1 MSQPHTIPDMDAF
14 GRRVVVQNL
23 PGNHRS
29 LIGAD
34 QRHNQ
39 IQLRAGIENP
49 PDAAQN
55 SIRLS
60 KCTKTI
66 DIDGHKAR
74 RLSQQ
79 VFVCHVSPRHWA
91 RKQHD
96 TVGFQTQSDSTE
108 GSSNRHNTL
117 SCAAVASVPHHLM
130 LIDASVIVTD
140 HSSFI
145 FGTSEFAAT
154 PSECAPAAD
163 LSPCLPAAVGAINSI
178 STRAR

>member
-1 MSQPHTIPDMDAF
+1 MRQCRAIPDMNAL
-14 GRRVVVQNL
+14 GRRVVVQYL
-23 PGNHRS
+23 PSNHS
-29 LIGAD
+29 SMVGSY

-96 TVGFQTQSDSTE
+96 TVVFPTQSDSTE
-108 GSSNRHNTL
+108 GSLSRHNTL
-117 SCAAVASVPHHLM
+117 SCGVVASVPN
-130 LIDASVIVTD
+130 ASMHI
-140 HSSFI
+140 
-145 FGTSEFAAT
+145 
-154 PSECAPAAD
+154 
-163 LSPCLPAAVGAINSI
+163 GAS
-178 STRAR
+178 A